1 MLGGALLALGGWRLI
16 FFVNIPVGLL
26 GIGLGWILL
35 PRSRSRRALD
45 RRDHLGAVLLA
56 LAAGGPLVFVSL
68 ASRLGYGNALL
79 LAALV
84 AGVAAAAGFVRH
96 ERRVAAPLI
105 DLSLFRRRV
114 FALGLG
120 SGLISYVVLFGTLVA
135 IPYFLAAEH
144 THAAVVGLE
153 LSALPI
159 AIAIAAPI
167 AGRFADRVS
176 SRLLSGGALLVAGA
190 GLLEMVL
197 SHDTTGLVT
206 GLVIAGLGLG
216 AFTPTN
222 NATIMSAA
230 PDGHAGVVSG
240 VLNMTRGMG
249 AALGV
254 AIASAVYAAG
264 AATGGA
270 DSDPAQGLTVAL
282 TVLGAFALA
291 GGAALLA
298 RSSPPVDGGRQRDRL
313 GVRSGWRRGARE
325 RLGVVGETD
334 TRETDTPRTE
344 PEVARARWMLAREW
358 KRASVLS
365 LILAALT
372 GVRAGSAQPR
382 WDTGDLLVGLYFAG
396 LSLLFWARGA
406 RLQRL
411 RGIERSAAV
420 LITSLAV
427 GLGIGGVVVL
437 IDIGTALGL

>member
-1 MLGGALLALGGWRLI
+1 M
-16 FFVNIPVGLL
+16 
-26 GIGLGWILL
+26 
-35 PRSRSRRALD
+35 
-45 RRDHLGAVLLA
+45 
-56 LAAGGPLVFVSL
+56 FVSL

-114 FALGLG
+114 FAVGLG

-135 IPYFLAAEH
+135 IPYFLAADH
-144 THAAVVGLE
+144 THPAVVGLE

-190 GLLEMVL
+190 GLLEMVF

-291 GGAALLA
+291 GGVALLA
-298 RSSPPVDGGRQRDRL
+298 SSSAPVDGGRRRDRL

-325 RLGVVGETD
+325 RLGVVG
-334 TRETDTPRTE
+334 ETDTPRTE

-365 LILAALT
+365 LMLAALA
-372 GVRAGSAQPR
+372 GVRAGSGQPR

-396 LSLLFWARGA
+396 LSLLFWVRGA
-406 RLQRL
+406 RVECL

-427 GLGIGGVVVL
+427 GLGIGGVLVL
-437 IDIGTALGL
+437 IDIGTAVGL